1 MNEVKKFL
9 KKHGF
14 AMENYETR
22 KIADALLL
30 DMEKGLKTEKS
41 NDNPNSSYQD
51 MIPTWTPIPENQIKN
66 ESVIVI
72 DAGGTNFRS
81 CLVNFDENGKPEIS
95 DFEKTKMPGIEMAL
109 NKKEFFDQIAS
120 NLEHLKNKSNKI
132 AFCFSYA
139 MKITSD
145 GDGQVLNFAKEIKAA
160 EVIGS
165 HVGKELKATLT
176 EHGWNKIEK
185 IVLLNDTVSSL
196 LASTSLLSTGKN
208 YSGFVG
214 FILGTGMNTA
224 YVEKTKK
231 IKKIASE
238 LAKKNAV
245 YPENQIVV
253 CESGKFFDLARSDF
267 DIQLDSESTCPGMYI
282 TEKQCSG
289 AYLGPL
295 CLYAL
300 KSAAQD
306 GLFDSDSAFKAK
318 LLNLPSLELI
328 DVGKF
333 LENPLSKDTIF
344 SDVNDIHLKE
354 IIFEICDTFI
364 ERSARI
370 SSGLLC
376 ASVLKQVSD
385 ENEKCRTRISPICIS
400 CDGTTLFKTYNLKS
414 RIEAYLYN
422 ELTEKNGIYFETVA
436 IDNPITIGT
445 AMAAFGG

>member
-1 MNEVKKFL
+1 
-9 KKHGF
+9 
-14 AMENYETR
+14 MENYETR

-214 FILGTGMNTA
+214 FIL
-224 YVEKTKK
+224 
-231 IKKIASE
+231 
-238 LAKKNAV
+238 
-245 YPENQIVV
+245 
-253 CESGKFFDLARSDF
+253 
-267 DIQLDSESTCPGMYI
+267 
-282 TEKQCSG
+282 
-289 AYLGPL
+289 
-295 CLYAL
+295 
-300 KSAAQD
+300 SA
-306 GLFDSDSAFKAK
+306 
-318 LLNLPSLELI
+318 
-328 DVGKF
+328 
-333 LENPLSKDTIF
+333 
-344 SDVNDIHLKE
+344 
-354 IIFEICDTFI
+354 
-364 ERSARI
+364 
-370 SSGLLC
+370 
-376 ASVLKQVSD
+376 
-385 ENEKCRTRISPICIS
+385 
-400 CDGTTLFKTYNLKS
+400 
-414 RIEAYLYN
+414 
-422 ELTEKNGIYFETVA
+422 
-436 IDNPITIGT
+436 
-445 AMAAFGG
+445 